1 MQKHISLYD
10 FFKRIFDFNIGFI
23 LFIISLPILIIA
35 IICIRIDSPGN
46 PIFLQKRVG
55 RNGKLFTMIKLRGMF
70 NNSMDLYPELYNYSD
85 RKDLDFYFHF
95 SDDPRVTRVGKFTR
109 RMSVDELPNFLNVV
123 LGSMSLVGPRPEI
136 PEVMNLYGK
145 YRDEYLLVKPGIT
158 CWSKCTGRDKLTK
171 EETILID
178 LDYVRN
184 HSIGIDLKILSKT
197 FISVL
202 GIKNV
207 F

>member
-1 MQKHISLYD
+1 MQKHISLYEI
-10 FFKRIFDFNIGFI
+10 FKRIFDVSIGLF

-35 IICIRIDSPGN
+35 IIAIRLDSPGN
-46 PIFLQKRVG
+46 PIFLQRRVG
-55 RNGKLFTMIKLRGMF
+55 RNGQLFTMIKLRGMF
-70 NNSMDLYPELYNYSD
+70 NNARELYPQLYYYED
-85 RKDLDFYFHF
+85 RQDLNFYFHF
-95 SDDPRVTRVGKFTR
+95 SEDPRVTRVGKFTR
-109 RMSVDELPNFLNVV
+109 RTSIDELPNLLNVV

-145 YRDEYLLVKPGIT
+145 YRGEYLLVKPGIT

-178 LDYVRN
+178 LDYVKNR
-184 HSIGIDLKILSKT
+184 SFGVDLKILSKT
-197 FISVL
+197 FFSVL